1 MPGHPRQCY
10 VVLLILKSIRATLVA
25 EPLETEKREEESLKC
40 TPRFGGTLIGLL
52 VPSLVLG
59 LQSLGLFGP
68 LSLAVL
74 RSSIPHWVGI
84 LQSFKVRD

>member
-10 VVLLILKSIRATLVA
+10 VILVLSGIRATLVA

-40 TPRFGGTLIGLL
+40 TPRFGGTLIRFL

-68 LSLAVL
+68 LGLAIL
-74 RSSIPHWVGI
+74 RSSIPHWVECLHI
-84 LQSFKVRD
+84 KFLS